1 MERITKSDTVLW
13 INHAV
18 SYFKSINKT
27 QKDMARI
34 LDLDESRISEM
45 KNGVGTLSP
54 SLMRLITEHCGAPRR
69 NPGRY
74 LEAELYKSIDSFVA
88 DFSAVTNNRAEIAL
102 LKLLKNER
110 FYSQLLSKLSLTD
123 IYKTE
128 DKQALEHKL
137 NTLLAS
143 AEFTDVCDQYMQEF
157 DSNNHNK
164 SWYDFCKQKI
174 AGLEVDGLLIADLS
188 AFKMLYLISKKLT
201 PLPGFKLGEH
211 KQFSIQPVSPDEP
224 MVMTGNRVLVMNS
237 QSLDKFNKTI
247 KTDEL
252 ARQQAC
258 LQLMWPNLFE
268 LKPEEF
274 VFDKW
279 ACGRCDVY
287 LSENLNYHFIIHLS
301 ATVIADGTHSE
312 DLEPSA
318 DDYYGFRSPG
328 DRLVVIEKVNVLN
341 LFQQIE
347 FIRKWFSLPEDTLL
361 ELREKIAKAGG
372 YIPGAKVLL

>member
-1 MERITKSDTVLW
+1 MQRITKSDTVLW

-54 SLMRLITEHCGAPRR
+54 SLMKKITEYCGAPRR

-74 LEAELYKSIDSFVA
+74 LEAELYKSLDSFVE

-110 FYSQLLSKLSLTD
+110 FYSQFLSELSLTD
-123 IYKTE
+123 IYKTG

-137 NTLLAS
+137 NELLAS
-143 AEFTDVCDQYMQEF
+143 DEFAAVCDQYTEVF

-164 SWYDFCKQKI
+164 SWFYFCKQNS
-174 AGLEVDGLLIADLS
+174 AGLSVDGVVIGDLS
-188 AFKMLYLISKKLT
+188 AFKILYLISKRLI

-211 KQFSIQPVSPDEP
+211 RQFSIQPVSPDVP

-237 QSLDKFNKTI
+237 QSLEKFNKTI

-258 LQLMWPNLFE
+258 LQLMRPNLFE
-268 LKPEEF
+268 LKPEQF
-274 VFDKW
+274 VFDEW

-312 DLEPSA
+312 DLDPSV
-318 DDYYGFRSPG
+318 DDYYGIRSPG
-328 DRLVVIEKVNVLN
+328 DRLVVIESVNVLN

-347 FIRKWFSLPEDTLL
+347 LIRKWFSLPEDTLL

-372 YIPGAKVLL
+372 YIPGARVLL